1 MSTRARAWLGGV
13 LFGLGV
19 GAFFAGSLVP
29 GVAAL
34 AYAGAGAVVLSL
46 VVIAW
51 AVRDVSRQIGANHAL
66 FEAQLRAEAQKEKRD
81 KPPSGT

>member
-1 MSTRARAWLGGV
+1 MSTRARAWLGGI

-29 GVAAL
+29 GVAGL
-34 AYAGAGAVVLSL
+34 AYAGLGAVVLAL

-51 AVRDVSRQIGANHAL
+51 AVRDVSRQIGSNHAR
-66 FEAQLRAEAQKEKRD
+66 FEAMLRAEAD
-81 KPPSGT
+81 KSKKPGP